1 MRGIE
6 EEVAKFS
13 SKVKE
18 IVENIQKKIKEMNE
32 EKLKSVHVTLST

>member
-32 EKLKSVHVTLST
+32 